1 MTLQHVV
8 VLPTRRLD
16 SAFVEF
22 LHSLKPGDRIRI
34 IRSIR
39 VGRREW
45 VTRAQGTFRE
55 IAYLDTGIT
64 TERVRED
71 DLVVPVL
78 RFTKS
83 NGECSSVGID
93 DHLTVERI

>member
-1 MTLQHVV
+1 MTILPVV

-16 SAFVEF
+16 SAFVKF
-22 LHSLKPGDRIRI
+22 LCSLKPGDRIRI
-34 IRSIR
+34 DRNMK

-45 VTRAQGTFRE
+45 VARTHGTFRG
-55 IAYLDTGIT
+55 IAYLNTGIT

-78 RFTKS
+78 RFAKL
-83 NGECSSVGID
+83 NGELSSVGID
-93 DHLTVERI
+93 ENLTLERL

>member
-16 SAFVEF
+16 SAFVGF
-22 LHSLKPGDRIRI
+22 LRSLKPGDGIRI
-34 IRSIR
+34 IRSVR

-45 VTRAQGTFRE
+45 VTRAKGTFRG

-83 NGECSSVGID
+83 NGEHSSVGID
-93 DHLTVERI
+93 EHLTVERV